1 MSPAVICNLPPLPS
15 LKLTVRTWKNG
26 NLPQFHQS
34 IHTIQSEHCKSSHL
48 AKANLS
54 HQSMMVSTNQFFFPQ
69 THWFHGLNLWAKELS
84 TNTCDVGLTSTR
96 DPKLPPLETIKPS
109 PHGWPM
115 DFFLGKKSPTKGR
128 IWGIFLG
135 IIQQNRYHL
144 APGFPPEIQQNR
156 DHLPTPPFSQEK
168 FQGGRYAAWDLS
180 SQAKSIHKVRS
191 RLDLV

>member
-1 MSPAVICNLPPLPS
+1 MRNEMSTCFMTS
-15 LKLTVRTWKNG
+15 
-26 NLPQFHQS
+26 LPQFHQS

-54 HQSMMVSTNQFFFPQ
+54 HQSMMVQIMCFFPP
-69 THWFHGLNLWAKELS
+69 TRWFHGLNPWAKELS

-96 DPKLPPLETIKPS
+96 DPKLPPWNYPS
-109 PHGWPM
+109 PAHMGAM
-115 DFFLGKKSPTKGR
+115 DFFWGKKIPTKGR

-135 IIQQNRYHL
+135 IIQQNRDHL